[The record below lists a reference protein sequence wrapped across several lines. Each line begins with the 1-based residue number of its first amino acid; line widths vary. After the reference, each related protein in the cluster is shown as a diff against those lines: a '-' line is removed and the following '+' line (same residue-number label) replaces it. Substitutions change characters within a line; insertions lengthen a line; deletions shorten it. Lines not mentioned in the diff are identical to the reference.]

1 MWVRDGGDLL
11 DTVRQN
17 NVGWILT
24 CSKFDKTSTCI
35 KLYIFMTEYEHNP
48 PPPHSILKV
57 CFLIGMASIH

>member
-48 PPPHSILKV
+48 PPP
-57 CFLIGMASIH
+57 LIAF